1 MMNRILLCLFSWLM
15 AVAPLSAAKKVFVHN
30 ITPDG
35 QAFVKVFL
43 PDSNQSS
50 GRALLSIPG
59 GGYQQTSIKNA
70 ELWAPFY
77 LKRGIAYI
85 ILRYRMPE
93 GDRTIPISDAEAAM
107 KYVRENSK
115 VWHVNPDNIGIIGSS
130 AGGHLASYMATQA
143 QESLRPNF
151 QILFY
156 PVITMG
162 KVGCHRGS
170 VNNFLGAEAN
180 DEIIAKKYSSDENV
194 NENTPPALILASSD
208 DKTVPVLTNSVVYY
222 RSLIEH
228 GISASLQIFPVGGHG
243 WKYNT
248 NFGFQKQMADEVSQ
262 WLRWVK
268 PKVYIE
274 KQDERPTVKPNEKLP
289 EKQVEKLLS
298 YHRK

>member
-1 MMNRILLCLFSWLM
+1 MINRFFLCLFFLLT
-15 AVAPLSAAKKVFVHN
+15 AVIPLSASKNVFVHN

-35 QAFVKVFL
+35 KAFVKVFL
-43 PDSNQSS
+43 PDTNHSS

-59 GGYQQTSIKNA
+59 GGYHQTNIKNA

-77 LKRGIAYI
+77 LKRGIAYV

-107 KYVRENSK
+107 RYVRESSK
-115 VWHVNPDNIGIIGSS
+115 AWHVNPDNVGIIGSS
-130 AGGHLASYMATQA
+130 AGGHLATYIATQSPI
-143 QESLRPNF
+143 SLRPNF

-170 VNNFLGAEAN
+170 VDNFLGAEAN
-180 DEIIAKKYSSDENV
+180 DEAIAKKYSSEENV
-194 NENTPPALILASSD
+194 NELTSPALIIASSD
-208 DKTVPVLTNSVVYY
+208 DKTVPTLTNSVVYY
-222 RSLIEH
+222 RALIDH
-228 GISASLQIFPVGGHG
+228 GISASLHIYPVGGHG

-248 NFGFQKQMADEVSQ
+248 NFGFQKQVADEVSQ
-262 WLRWVK
+262 WLIWVK
-268 PKVYIE
+268 PKVYVE
-274 KQDERPTVKPNEKLP
+274 KQDERPAVKPIEKSP

-298 YHRK
+298 YQRR